1 MGLLPK
7 GGESPSV
14 PEEPLPGVLHIS
26 TGQCLSQQQPA
37 GPGPVAKSILYS
49 LHSIQV
55 ILGTLLSGGCLPST
69 PFSSRRQQLR
79 AVVLEV
85 GNEP

>member
-1 MGLLPK
+1 MGLLPT

-14 PEEPLPGVLHIS
+14 LEEPLPGVLHIS
-26 TGQCLSQQQPA
+26 TGQSLSQQQPA

-55 ILGTLLSGGCLPST
+55 ILGTLLTGAFHTFFLVAAPAAPCSGSGG
-69 PFSSRRQQLR
+69 
-79 AVVLEV
+79 EK
-85 GNEP
+85 

>member
-14 PEEPLPGVLHIS
+14 PEEPLSGVLHIS
-26 TGQCLSQQQPA
+26 TGQSLSQQQPA
-37 GPGPVAKSILYS
+37 GPGPVAKSILHS

-55 ILGTLLSGGCLPST
+55 ILGTLLSGGRLPHLS
-69 PFSSRRQQLR
+69 PRGGASSSVQWFWR
-79 AVVLEV
+79 
-85 GNEP
+85 